1 MRSGRFAE
9 VCSKA
14 TIGLN
19 IEIVVPS
26 CRYVGEVGGQ
36 YRSGGD
42 TMAFRI
48 SSHRLDRILPGR
60 VEMRWRN
67 WSDVGAKETVSCQ
80 CPRM

>member
-1 MRSGRFAE
+1 ME
-9 VCSKA
+9 VCSKT
-14 TIGLN
+14 TISLN

-36 YRSGGD
+36 YRSGEGAM
-42 TMAFRI
+42 TFRI

-67 WSDVGAKETVSCQ
+67 WSDVGANETVSC
-80 CPRM
+80 PRM

>member
-1 MRSGRFAE
+1 ME

-36 YRSGGD
+36 YRSGGG
-42 TMAFRI
+42 A
-48 SSHRLDRILPGR
+48 RLDRILPGR

-67 WSDVGAKETVSCQ
+67 WSAVGAKETVSC
-80 CPRM
+80 